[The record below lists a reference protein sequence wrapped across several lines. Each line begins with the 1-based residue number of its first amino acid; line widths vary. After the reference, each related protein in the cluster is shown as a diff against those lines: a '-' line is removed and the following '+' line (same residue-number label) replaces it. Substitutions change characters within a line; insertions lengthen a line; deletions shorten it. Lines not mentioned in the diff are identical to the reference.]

1 MHRPGG
7 GFGAKYFQ
15 AGKIRIL
22 DHPQLAPL
30 EIEHKN
36 CANLTAARLDWL
48 AHLPFWERLWANFA
62 RHITQPGP
70 DRLAVELSFLHKV

>member
-15 AGKIRIL
+15 AGVIRIL
-22 DHPQLAPL
+22 DHPQPAPL
-30 EIEHKN
+30 EIAYKN

-48 AHLPFWERLWANFA
+48 AHLLVEDGLWAIFA

-70 DRLAVELSFLHKV
+70 DRLGIELSFLHQV